1 MFLHLVIHE
10 IQIVKPTN
18 STFGF
23 GDSLDTF
30 LFGDAIKDWV
40 KNLKKM
46 QRVVR
51 MFTISASNLGC
62 KFFGVSIM
70 PTICNGTRML

>member
-10 IQIVKPTN
+10 IQIVKLTN

-30 LFGDAIKDWV
+30 LFGDAIKDWE
-40 KNLKKM
+40 KNLKKC
-46 QRVVR
+46 
-51 MFTISASNLGC
+51 SALLEC
-62 KFFGVSIM
+62 LQFQLVI
-70 PTICNGTRML
+70 

>member
-18 STFGF
+18 YTLGF

-30 LFGDAIKDWV
+30 LFGDAIKDWA
-40 KNLKKM
+40 KN
-46 QRVVR
+46 
-51 MFTISASNLGC
+51 
-62 KFFGVSIM
+62 
-70 PTICNGTRML
+70 